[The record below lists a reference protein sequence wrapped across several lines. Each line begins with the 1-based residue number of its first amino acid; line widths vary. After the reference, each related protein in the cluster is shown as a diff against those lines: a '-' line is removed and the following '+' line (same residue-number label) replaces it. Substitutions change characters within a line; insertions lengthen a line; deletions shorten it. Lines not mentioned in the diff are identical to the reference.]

1 MYTVV
6 SDYSDDIYMAMN
18 YNNYWEIFDQIT
30 YSFVLGRAN
39 ITF

>member
-6 SDYSDDIYMAMN
+6 SDFSDDIYMAM
-18 YNNYWEIFDQIT
+18 NYWEIFDQIT
-30 YSFVLGRAN
+30 YSFVLGTAN